1 MEYDEHFTHGIPD
14 GPRGD
19 NNEEVTIPMTSVSAG
34 HRQTLTARRLMRF
47 WCVYLDQFYV
57 FSP

>member
-47 WCVYLDQFYV
+47 
-57 FSP
+57 